1 MATLHN
7 LGFPRIGEN
16 RELKFALEKYW
27 RKELDGTALLAEA
40 EQVKQQRLTQHYPE
54 HKHNQC
60 TQQRQH
66 TQAPTTTFTTA
77 KLATPNT

>member
-1 MATLHN
+1 MYCDHTLH
-7 LGFPRIGEN
+7 GGR
-16 RELKFALEKYW
+16 
-27 RKELDGTALLAEA
+27 AEHVYSTETYTTMA
-40 EQVKQQRLTQHYPE
+40 MITTTTQQYTTQQQHHQQQRLTQHYPE